1 MATLLIS
8 GVMRNEQEED
18 LRERDS
24 GDDAIIRGS

>member
-24 GDDAIIRGS
+24 GDDAIIRGW